1 MKMCQG
7 KWFREN
13 ETKSYTYETI
23 SDNRVFTC
31 VSTSEDIVK
40 NILTRIKT
48 TTNIG
53 LISPKCL

>member
-23 SDNRVFTC
+23 SDNRVFAC

-53 LISPKCL
+53 LI